1 MVRFGFLQGC
11 SQRLA
16 ETENHSEVIRIY
28 EIRDFNIFVS
38 FAFFLWDH
46 FLDQFFNLECEISKF
61 AKMNFQTVKWLPS
74 SSCSQILKRFGPIG
88 QIPGLGLHSWSG
100 SSSLE
105 LVPQPVT
112 RQSRRFP
119 SGHACAADY
128 LLFLDEITERTQR

>member
-1 MVRFGFLQGC
+1 MVRFGFLQGW
-11 SQRLA
+11 LA
-16 ETENHSEVIRIY
+16 DTGKHSEVIRIY

-61 AKMNFQTVKWLPS
+61 AMTIFQTVKWLPS

-105 LVPQPVT
+105 LVPQKE
-112 RQSRRFP
+112 
-119 SGHACAADY
+119 
-128 LLFLDEITERTQR
+128 LDGIKQTSKDSPALNAGTTLEDLRALTKK